1 MLSLWQRS
9 AAKPGRMSAGQIFG
23 GGGGAAAISLA
34 LLCCAAAILALWNI
48 ERRRMRRLIRNAG
61 DVIGGER
68 PARSPEA
75 LLRRIGELAD
85 LRGRAAQIHGVT
97 GLPTREPL
105 IARIRQDKAGTL
117 AIFAL
122 ADVNRLSAFDPDLGD
137 EVLRLLA
144 HRIVGMIGARRLVA
158 QVDRSHVAVWIDAP
172 PAAATGEIEAL
183 AYAMG
188 DRVSAGGRDIVP
200 VIGVRHAVLKAGGEA
215 PEMALTRTLAAFSA
229 PVGAADAEPIDV
241 QAIARERYR
250 MEQDLRHAVQRGE
263 LRLDFQP
270 LVDADTARVVG
281 AEALIRWRH
290 PTRGLV
296 SPGQFVPVME
306 ASGLAP
312 EIGTWALNTAIRH
325 AAAWRREGLGRLRIA
340 VNVSGRQLE
349 AHDLD
354 RLVARTLAR
363 HNIGPDAVEIEL
375 TESVALGDGA
385 SGRATFDALRAMGVR
400 VAIDDFGT
408 GDSSFSTLRTLA
420 FDKIKIDREFV
431 SHVEASRE
439 RQAICQSILALGRGL
454 GIRVLA
460 EGVERAEEVAWL
472 HRHGCRHFQGYF
484 FAAPLDPA
492 SFAAFVRDS
501 DALSARLASAI
512 DTPTVEERLWA

>member
-1 MLSLWQRS
+1 
-9 AAKPGRMSAGQIFG
+9 MSAGQFLG
-23 GGGGAAAISLA
+23 SGGGAAAISLA
-34 LLCCAAAILALWNI
+34 LVCCAAAALALWNV
-48 ERRRMRRLIRNAG
+48 ERRRMRGLIAAAAR
-61 DVIGGER
+61 VIGGER
-68 PARSPEA
+68 PMRSPDA

-85 LRGRAAQIHGVT
+85 LSGRAAQVHGLT

-105 IARIRQDKAGTL
+105 IARMRADRTGTL

-122 ADVNRLSAFDPDLGD
+122 HDVNRLSAFDPDLGD

-144 HRIVGMIGARRLVA
+144 HRMVAMIGARRLVA
-158 QVDRSHVAVWIDAP
+158 QVDRSHVAVWIDA
-172 PAAATGEIEAL
+172 AREAATAEIDAL

-188 DRVSAGGRDIVP
+188 DRLATGEREIVP
-200 VIGVRHAVLKAGGEA
+200 VIGVRRAALTGDGTA
-215 PEMALTRTLAAFSA
+215 PELILTRTLAAFSA
-229 PVGAADAEPIDV
+229 PASAADAEPIDL
-241 QAIARERYR
+241 QSIARERYR
-250 MEQDLRHAVQRGE
+250 LEQDLRHAVQRRE
-263 LRLDFQP
+263 LTLDFQP
-270 LVDADTARVVG
+270 LVDAEAGRVVG

-296 SPGQFVPVME
+296 SPARFVPIME

-312 EIGTWALNTAIRH
+312 EIGTWALNTAVRH

-363 HNIGPDAVEIEL
+363 HNVGPDAIEIEL

-385 SGRATFDALRAMGVR
+385 AGRATFDALRAMGVR

-408 GDSSFSTLRTLA
+408 GYSSFSTLRTLA

-431 SHVEASRE
+431 SGVEASRE

-472 HRHGCRHFQGYF
+472 HRHGCRHFQGYY
-484 FAAPLDPA
+484 FAAPLDPP
-492 SFAAFVRDS
+492 SFAAY
-501 DALSARLASAI
+501 ALDQEALAARLAAAVE
-512 DTPTVEERLWA
+512 PYQVEERLWA